1 MATAKSKSKSQEM
14 KAKNPCW
21 IRFMAPVVP
30 QTVTPLMQVVDQALH
45 EGHDHIHLL
54 LSTNGGSVFHGLSV
68 HNYLRGIKVP
78 LTTYNFGTVD
88 SIGVVMYCSGS
99 VRQSVPHARFMIH
112 PVLWTV
118 NGQLSLREKDL
129 EEHVKSVKI
138 DAENIARVIADTT
151 GKDMKSVEDDM
162 QNRTTL
168 NPKQAKEYG
177 LVSHISPE
185 LYPGGRVFSIYETGA
200 IFQSAPTPAATAGTT
215 GESPSLQMPPTAFSI
230 GIPSQG

>member
-1 MATAKSKSKSQEM
+1 MATISKPKNEVK

-21 IRFMAPVVP
+21 IRFMAPVIP
-30 QTVTPLMQVVDQALH
+30 QTVTPLLQIIDQALN
-45 EGHDHIHLL
+45 EGHDHLHLL
-54 LSTNGGSVFHGLSV
+54 LSTNGGSVFHGLSA
-68 HNYLRGIKVP
+68 HNFLRGLSVP

-99 VRQSVPHARFMIH
+99 VRQSVPHARFLIH
-112 PVLWTV
+112 PVLWSV

-138 DAENIARVIADTT
+138 DGENIARVISDTT
-151 GKDMKSVEDDM
+151 GKPMQTVEDDM

-177 LVSHISPE
+177 LVTQIGAA
-185 LYPGGRVFSIYETGA
+185 LYPGGRLFSIYETGQV
-200 IFQSAPTPAATAGTT
+200 FQSVPTPAATAGITS
-215 GESPSLQMPPTAFSI
+215 ESPYGYNPSSAVSI
-230 GIPSQG
+230 GLPTSR